1 MPATASQSSFVL
13 NCGQKMTHLI
23 NFFNKGG
30 GFDKNSLAATELK
43 YISQNYH
50 FQYDGSAVFERCTN
64 ILKHD
69 AKG

>member
-1 MPATASQSSFVL
+1 
-13 NCGQKMTHLI
+13 MTHLI
-23 NFFNKGG
+23 NFFDKGG
-30 GFDKNSLAATELK
+30 NNVEDSTKIHWLAATVLK

-50 FQYDGSAVFERCTN
+50 FQYDGSAVFERCTK